1 MEASEL
7 EELGEKMHG
16 SEKNVGLTMAVIA
29 AALAAVT
36 LLGHRLHTEEIV
48 MQAKAVDGWNYYQA
62 KDSRSHEFENDARLA
77 QLIGPQGA
85 ATSEEWAKKAN
96 EEKTQAEEIRK
107 DNEKLDEETQAV
119 ARRATFF
126 DGAEICMEV
135 ALVLC
140 SITILTAAPIFWQ
153 LSFLAGAL
161 GLALVAIGIFRT

>member
-16 SEKNVGLTMAVIA
+16 SEKKVGLTMAVIA

-36 LLGHRLHTEEIV
+36 LFGHRLHTEEIV
-48 MQAKAVDGWNYYQA
+48 MQSKAVDGWSYYQA
-62 KDSRSHEFENDARLA
+62 KDSRSHEFANDARLA

-85 ATSEEWAKKAN
+85 ATAEEWTKKAD

-153 LSFLAGAL
+153 LSFAGGAL
-161 GLALVAIGIFRT
+161 GLALVGVGILRT